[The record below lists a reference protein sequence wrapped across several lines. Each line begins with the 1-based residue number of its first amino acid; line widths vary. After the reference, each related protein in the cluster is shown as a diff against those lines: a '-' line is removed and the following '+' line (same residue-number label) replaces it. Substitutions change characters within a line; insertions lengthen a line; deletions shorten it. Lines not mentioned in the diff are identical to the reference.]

1 MILAYNLLQIT
12 FSWITFIGVLHSGL
26 FLRSEGTAGTSS
38 GQSCSGCALGGVGRP
53 CLMAHCSW
61 EEGGVRSVTSAVG
74 GSLRKDQ
81 CSLGLQVKLVPLL
94 LLSDGELEIRL
105 VALFLKEEVE
115 VIWDF

>member
-1 MILAYNLLQIT
+1 
-12 FSWITFIGVLHSGL
+12 
-26 FLRSEGTAGTSS
+26 
-38 GQSCSGCALGGVGRP
+38 
-53 CLMAHCSW
+53 MAHCSW